1 MSRPFD
7 FCERGERPFFSI
19 PRSLLYI
26 IPSVSDVT
34 IFHALMQVAHHSL
47 FQLFAFFYLYFIP
60 LFRSTSSYFFLFSS
74 CSMFDLG
81 SMSTLYY
88 FLFDVFIPLSSLFAW
103 GRLDPGLMTF
113 SMHCISCMRG
123 MGIISLGSLS
133 LVSICFVHPITL
145 AYVTS
150 RVLRPP

>member
-47 FQLFAFFYLYFIP
+47 FHLFVFFHLYFIP
-60 LFRSTSSYFFLFSS
+60 PFHSTSSYFFLFSS

-81 SMSTLYY
+81 SMSTLCSC
-88 FLFDVFIPLSSLFAW
+88 LFDVFIHLSSLFAW
-103 GRLDPGLMTF
+103 GPLGPGLMTF
-113 SMHCISCMRG
+113 YMHCISCMRG
-123 MGIISLGSLS
+123 MGVISLGSLS